1 MSLSKP
7 PTKDINILVIG
18 KSGIGKTT
26 LINNISLYLQYETL
40 KDVKKH
46 FKTGQF
52 KPLIPTHFTYRI
64 KGNHGKVISGEIK
77 VGESDNEN
85 FEIAQSHTKEPQI
98 YTIELNSK
106 DPMKA
111 DFRLR
116 FIDTPGICDTKGLD
130 KINMQKIIECVAGLS
145 HLNAVFVLLPSNQ
158 ATLDEHFKYAL
169 KGLLN
174 SFHQDAAPNFVFGF
188 TSSFSSD
195 FGPGLTSDPLEV
207 ILEEIDEKQGVKI
220 QFQESILYG
229 FDNEFYRYLLIKE
242 KEKVKDFF
250 TKPQKSRYDA
260 CFKGS
265 RAEFHRFIEY
275 VTTVEPHNPRF
286 TTMLNYTRHLI
297 PCLTGPVTNAA
308 TSVKQTLKNIED
320 CKNEL
325 ETYKG
330 REHELTESLY
340 QKITIVR
347 KRYAVV
353 FKTKCGNCAVIKSYY
368 GDERIPFIEANPKLV
383 DRDPLH
389 FLEGELAPIDENG
402 KHYCP
407 KCGPAFVPRMTSE
420 TYYPFAEEKI
430 EEMPGVSNEL
440 NDVKESRQHVSF
452 ELAKTEA
459 LHDVF
464 SKEYYLML
472 KSLAKFGAYMNKY
485 SLVPYK
491 DKAEM
496 FLDDLIK
503 IENIKENQE
512 NADLYEKVK
521 LEYQQEK
528 DVYKNDEN
536 AVADLTPDEMNNDE
550 NAVADL
556 TPDEMN
562 VIISDL
568 TKLKHYGKDIEAAI
582 AVVKETDGKSYE
594 EFDVNIEKKPLTI
607 LQKLGKLL
615 KLW

>member
-1 MSLSKP
+1 MSLVKP
-7 PTKDINILVIG
+7 PIRDINVLVIG
-18 KSGIGKTT
+18 KSGIGKST
-26 LINNISLYLQYETL
+26 LINNIPLYLQYETF

-52 KPLIPTHFTYRI
+52 KPLIPTHFTYDI
-64 KGNHGKVISGEIK
+64 EGKNEKIISGEIK

-98 YTIELNSK
+98 YTVDKK
-106 DPMKA
+106 DPKKV

-116 FIDTPGICDTKGLD
+116 IMDTPGVCDTKGLD
-130 KINMQKIIECVAGLS
+130 KKNMQKIVECVAGLS
-145 HLNAVFVLLPSNQ
+145 HLNAVFILLPSNQ
-158 ATLDEHFKYAL
+158 STLDEHFKYAL
-169 KGLLN
+169 KSLLKN
-174 SFHQDAAPNFVFGF
+174 FHQDAAPNFVFGF
-188 TSSFSSD
+188 TSSCSSD
-195 FGPGLTSDPLEV
+195 FGAGLTSAPLKV
-207 ILEEIDEKQGVKI
+207 ILKEIDEKQGVKI
-220 QFQESILYG
+220 QFGKSVSFG

-242 KEKVKDFF
+242 KVKDFF
-250 TKPQKSRYDA
+250 TPIQKQRYNY
-260 CFKGS
+260 CFEKS
-265 RAEFHRFIEY
+265 RAEFYRFIKY

-308 TSVKQTLKNIED
+308 TAVKQTLKNIED
-320 CKNEL
+320 CKDEL

-330 REHELTESLY
+330 REHELKESLY

-347 KRYAVV
+347 KRYAVA

-368 GDERIPFIEANPKLV
+368 GDERIPFIEANPELA
-383 DRDPLH
+383 DRDPLQ
-389 FLEGELAPIDENG
+389 FLQGELASIDENG

-407 KCGPAFVPRMTSE
+407 KCGPAFVPRITSQA
-420 TYYPFAEEKI
+420 YYPFEEEKI
-430 EEMPGVSNEL
+430 EETPGVSDEL
-440 NDVKESRQHVSF
+440 NDVKESCQHFSN
-452 ELAKTEA
+452 ELAKTKA

-464 SKEYYLML
+464 TKEYYLML

-485 SLVPYK
+485 SLVPYE
-491 DKAEM
+491 DKAEI

-512 NADLYEKVK
+512 KVNLYEKVK

-528 DVYKNDEN
+528 DVYK
-536 AVADLTPDEMNNDE
+536 NDE

-582 AVVKETDGKSYE
+582 GVVKETDGKSYE
-594 EFDVNIEKKPLTI
+594 VIDVHIEKKPLTT